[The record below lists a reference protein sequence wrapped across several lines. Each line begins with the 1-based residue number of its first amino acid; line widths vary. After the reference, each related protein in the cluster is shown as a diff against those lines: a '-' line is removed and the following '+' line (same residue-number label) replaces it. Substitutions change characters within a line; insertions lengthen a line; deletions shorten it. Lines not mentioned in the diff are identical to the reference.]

1 MKSYD
6 HKKIEKKWQK
16 IWDEGSVNKAEDASP
31 KPKAYILDMFPYP
44 SGAGLHV
51 GHVEGYTATD
61 IYARYKRMQGFNVL
75 HPMGWDAFGLPAE
88 NYAIKTKVH
97 PDETTSAAINTFRTQ
112 IKSLGLS
119 YDWSREIG
127 THTPE
132 YYRWTQWFFLTL
144 YKNGLAY
151 KKKGKVNW
159 CSKDQTVLANE
170 QVVDGKCERCGTVVE
185 QKDLEQWYFGITKYA
200 EDLIAGLDT
209 VDWPES
215 TKAAQK
221 NWIGKS
227 EGAEIDFA
235 IKNSELK
242 ITVFTTRADTLF
254 GATYL
259 VLAPEHA
266 MVAALHESITNWNDV
281 ENYIASTKKKTDL
294 DRQEQIKDKTGV
306 RLEGV
311 LAINPANNE
320 EIPVYIADYV
330 LPQYGTGAIMA
341 VPAHDERDFAFA
353 EKFNLRM
360 VEVISGLDTA
370 NGVIDI
376 GDMVDRN
383 QELRHVV
390 RPISNN
396 PFTGL
401 FGFLINS
408 GDFSGMSIEN
418 ARPLIVEKFGKLKT
432 TYKLRDWLVSRQR
445 YWGAP
450 IPIIYCDD
458 CGAVP
463 VPEKD
468 LPVLLPRDVDFMPTG
483 ESPLKRSESFQHV
496 SCPTCGKAARR
507 ESDTLDTFVCS
518 SWYYFR
524 FADPHNTEVFA
535 SKELIKQ
542 WLPVDLYMGG
552 AEHTVLHL
560 LYARFFTKVLQTLG
574 YISFDEP
581 FLKLRHQGTILAEDG
596 RKMSKSLGNV
606 INPDDVVSVYGA
618 DSLRVYEM
626 FMGPI
631 EQSKPWNT
639 NSIIGSR
646 RFLDR
651 VWGLYERVADVP
663 LEGELEILLNQTVK
677 KVTED
682 IEALKFNTAISALMI
697 LLNAIPAKGDVPRA
711 LYEMLLKVLA
721 PIAPH
726 ITEELWNIIG
736 HTTAIHVESWPS
748 FDASKITQSTVTI
761 GIQINGKTRGD
772 VQVASGADKD
782 TLEESARAVVAKYLE
797 GKSVVRV
804 VVVPNRLVNFVVSD

>member
-6 HKKIEKKWQK
+6 HKKIEKKWQDRWEK
-16 IWDEGSVNKAEDASP
+16 ESAYQAVDNSDS
-31 KPKAYILDMFPYP
+31 PKAYILDMFPYP

-61 IYARYKRMQGFNVL
+61 IYSRFKRMQGMNVL

-97 PDETTSAAINTFRTQ
+97 PDETTNAAINTFRTQ
-112 IKSLGLS
+112 IKALGLS
-119 YDWSREIG
+119 YDWTREIG

-144 YKNGLAY
+144 FNNGLAY
-151 KKKGKVNW
+151 KKMGKVNW
-159 CSKDQTVLANE
+159 CPKDQTVLANE

-200 EDLIAGLDT
+200 EDLITGLDT
-209 VDWPES
+209 IDWPES

-235 IKNSELK
+235 IAESDQK

-259 VLAPEHA
+259 VLAPEHPWVTA
-266 MVAALHESITNWNDV
+266 MIEGGVTILTNTDAV
-281 ENYIASTKKKTDL
+281 KSYIAATKMKTDL
-294 DRQEQIKDKTGV
+294 DRQEQVKEKTGV
-306 RLEGV
+306 CLEGV
-311 LAINPANNE
+311 WAINPANQE
-320 EIPVYIADYV
+320 KIPIYIADYV

-341 VPAHDERDFAFA
+341 VPAHDVRDFAFA
-353 EKFNLRM
+353 EKFNLPIKL
-360 VEVISGLDTA
+360 VISNDDDPSKE
-370 NGVIDI
+370 II
-376 GDMVDRN
+376 G
-383 QELRHVV
+383 ESLY
-390 RPISNN
+390 
-396 PFTGL
+396 TGTL
-401 FGFLINS
+401 GILVNS
-408 GDFSGMSIEN
+408 GSYSGMMPNN
-418 ARPLIVEKFGKLKT
+418 AKRAITEKFGRAKT

-450 IPIIYCDD
+450 IPIIYCDT
-458 CGAVP
+458 CGMVP

-496 SCPTCGKAARR
+496 SCPTCGKPARR

-518 SWYYFR
+518 SWYFFR
-524 FADPHNTEVFA
+524 FADPHDTDTFA
-535 SKELIKQ
+535 SKELLQK

-574 YISFDEP
+574 YISFNEP
-581 FLKLRHQGTILAEDG
+581 FLKMRHQGIILAEDG

-646 RFLDR
+646 RFLER
-651 VWGLYERVADVP
+651 VWGLYPNVTDRP
-663 LEGELEILLNQTVK
+663 LSSGGLLEILLNQTVK
-677 KVTED
+677 KVTGD
-682 IEALKFNTAISALMI
+682 IEGLKFNTAISAMMVLI
-697 LLNAIPAKGDVPRA
+697 NAIPPKSEVPRA
-711 LYEMLLKVLA
+711 FYETLLKLLA
-721 PIAPH
+721 PFAPH
-726 ITEELWNIIG
+726 ISHELWELSG
-736 HTTAIHVESWPS
+736 HTTELRLEAWPVA
-748 FDASKITQSTVTI
+748 DELKSKGTTVHI
-761 GIQINGKTRGD
+761 AIQINGKTRSD
-772 VQVASGADKD
+772 VDAPVDSDKA
-782 TLEESARAVVAKYLE
+782 TLEKIARDVVAGKLE
-797 GKSVVRV
+797 GKTVSRV
-804 VVVPNRLVNFVVSD
+804 IVVPNRLVNFVVTE